1 MSFQWIFDNA
11 ETLSINKR
19 PIVSQTISRDQQVRS
34 VSRGG
39 AVWRFTVKMPDGK
52 RWSEVRGYI
61 EGIDQSNLLTPDTV
75 NLGKAAYNYIV
86 GYRGD
91 AVDTSTMTF
100 KYTSAQ
106 AASDTTRFEL
116 GNMPGSTGT
125 VLFRAGD
132 FIQPTGST
140 HVYSIVEDVVKG
152 SNATQLVKVNRGILE
167 TPSATAVTMA
177 VGSQV
182 QWTVICTA
190 CPQWSLIARDI
201 VGWSGDFQFQ
211 EVL

>member
-19 PIVSQTISRDQQVRS
+19 PIVSQTVSRDQHVRS

-39 AVWRFTVKMPDGK
+39 AVWRFTIKMPDGK
-52 RWSEVRGYI
+52 RWSEVRGLI
-61 EGIDQSNLLTPDTV
+61 EGIDQSNLLTSATV

-91 AVDTSTMTF
+91 AVDSSTMTF
-100 KYTSAQ
+100 KYTAAQ
-106 AASDTTRFEL
+106 AASDTTKFEL
-116 GNMPGSTGT
+116 GNMPGSAGL

-132 FIQPTGST
+132 FIQPTGSAS
-140 HVYSIVEDVVKG
+140 VYTIVEDVVRG
-152 SNATQLVKVNRGILE
+152 AAATQLVKVNRGILS
-167 TPSATAVTMA
+167 TSSATAVTLK

-182 QWTVICTA
+182 EWTVICTA
-190 CPQWSLIARDI
+190 CPQWSIIAYDI
-201 VGWSGDFQFQ
+201 VGWNGEFQFQ